1 MKFRCERDSLVE
13 VLTTAGRAVSARTS
27 AMALSGVR
35 IESTGNHLAV
45 VGTDL
50 DLTVHASTEA
60 IGITDGVCV
69 APARLLGDIVRSLEP
84 GAVTIESEGDKVEIG
99 AARSRFSLR
108 TFPVDD
114 FPTLPDPPNRPRSS
128 RRAVWPVHSAKS
140 YGPPPVTTPD
150 PSSPGCSS
158 RPRGAGCGWWP
169 PTPTDWPCGTST
181 GVMP

>member
-60 IGITDGVCV
+60 IGITDGVVV
-69 APARLLGDIVRSLEP
+69 APARLLADIVRSLEP

-99 AARSRFSLR
+99 RGAVPVQPPDLPGGRLPVPARPAR
-108 TFPVDD
+108 
-114 FPTLPDPPNRPRSS
+114 NRPRSS
-128 RRAVWPVHSAKS
+128 RPAVWPERSARS
-140 YGPPPVTTPD
+140 SGPPPATTPD
-150 PSSPGCSS
+150 PS
-158 RPRGAGCGWWP
+158 
-169 PTPTDWPCGTST
+169 
-181 GVMP
+181 